1 MGCAA
6 IKLASVHRCQHGQK
20 PRHRIVRQMR
30 IGDMALT
37 AGHRQMAGQAATAA
51 VLDHIAERVRVGRLA
66 DDAGIRLLPVGSGP
80 FHHFHRAVD
89 GIALFIAGDHQA
101 DRSAGTGFQN
111 PRGGGDKGGDSAFH
125 VGGTTAIET
134 PVGNLGIES
143 AMRPGGLVADRNHI
157 RMAGKAQMRPAIAD
171 AGEEIVDAF
180 IALAKGKARA
190 GKAERCQLGL
200 EKVER
205 AAFMRRDRRAADQ
218 PLRQIDG
225 MRRPGTHQSRSSSLT
240 DVFDRVFSSTCLMI
254 TAQESDGPGDPSARG
269 LPGSVPGTTTE

>member
-1 MGCAA
+1 
-6 IKLASVHRCQHGQK
+6 
-20 PRHRIVRQMR
+20 
-30 IGDMALT
+30 
-37 AGHRQMAGQAATAA
+37 
-51 VLDHIAERVRVGRLA
+51 
-66 DDAGIRLLPVGSGP
+66 
-80 FHHFHRAVD
+80 
-89 GIALFIAGDHQA
+89 
-101 DRSAGTGFQN
+101 
-111 PRGGGDKGGDSAFH
+111 
-125 VGGTTAIET
+125 
-134 PVGNLGIES
+134 
-143 AMRPGGLVADRNHI
+143 
-157 RMAGKAQMRPAIAD
+157 MAGKAQMRPAIAD